1 MKSLKKVGVAALV
14 AALAV
19 TAAAFVAC
27 TDPAEEGPQTVE
39 AEQISSCKVEYNWGE
54 VFDGADLAYEVTSP
68 TALPTTL
75 STASPSRAKTA
86 RPSPTPSAAAI
97 PK

>member
-54 VFDGADLAYEVTSP
+54 VFDGADLAYEVTFPDGTSDYAVDGF
-68 TALPTTL
+68 TFT
-75 STASPSRAKTA
+75 RENG
-86 RPSPTPSAAAI
+86 
-97 PK
+97 

>member
-1 MKSLKKVGVAALV
+1 MFTECPFLFIVIALTEIVIKRKIFSGGIIMKSLKKVGVAALV

-39 AEQISSCKVEYNWGE
+39 AEQISSCKVEYNW
-54 VFDGADLAYEVTSP
+54 ADS
-68 TALPTTL
+68 
-75 STASPSRAKTA
+75 
-86 RPSPTPSAAAI
+86 
-97 PK
+97 